1 MNTVTAET
9 SITKAKVNTFKKT
22 ANLND
27 QLGCDL
33 IKGFHLKKTRNES
46 TKKNNKGETV
56 KVNARFVWRYRYTD
70 AGGKRRTVT
79 IGDYDAFPAPKE
91 AAGVANSWKYKEVD
105 PLEEKKKKTAEKQAQ
120 EQEEAKRQYL
130 KLGAYFKQYEKVIPD
145 SPDVLRKIEVE
156 FKHLF
161 DREMDKL
168 TPQDITAWYNKR
180 KGAGCKRS
188 TLVGYF
194 GALKAMLNHAAG
206 KKKGEQND
214 NPILEVNPLRDYS
227 LPKMTKSERQQ
238 ALIEK
243 DEQLAKRDIFSDE
256 IKQKID
262 IGLQKYAEELR
273 EQRRRSRKHGKP
285 HLQDLDKVAYPH
297 WFIPFCAIAR
307 LTGMRPSDIYAL
319 RWSNIHTNDL
329 QRTQTLIFT
338 PKKTQHKSDNPITVK
353 FPIPPML
360 KAVLDN
366 WRNQQGVQDNGLIF
380 KSERTGRELER
391 KAHLK
396 HWEHIK
402 QLGELPN
409 DLQFYSFRHNFISG
423 LVRDGIPLIKI
434 AKLVGHSDTT
444 MIVQNYLRMDEED
457 LLDVTMLASQSWASD
472 KVQTENKE
480 DIA

>member
-1 MNTVTAET
+1 MNTLTAET

-22 ANLND
+22 ASLND

-56 KVNARFVWRYRYTD
+56 KVNPRFVWRYRYTD

-161 DREMDKL
+161 EREMDKL

-214 NPILEVNPLRDYS
+214 NPILEINPLRDYS
-227 LPKMTKSERQQ
+227 LPKLTKSERQQ

-262 IGLQKYAEELR
+262 TGLQRYAEEIR

-285 HLQDLDKVAYPH
+285 HLQDLDQVTYPH
-297 WFIPFCAIAR
+297 WFFPFCTIAR
-307 LTGMRPSDIYAL
+307 LTGMRPSDIYSL

-338 PKKTQHKSDNPITVK
+338 PKKTQHKGENPITVK
-353 FPIPPML
+353 FPVYKEL
-360 KAVLDN
+360 KEVFDK
-366 WRNQQGVQDNGLIF
+366 WREQLGDHTQGLIF
-380 KSERTGRELER
+380 KSERTGKELER

-402 QLGELPN
+402 KLGELPD
-409 DLQFYSFRHNFISG
+409 DLQFYSFRHNYISS
-423 LVRDGIPLIKI
+423 LLRDGANPAYIS
-434 AKLVGHSDTT
+434 KLVGHADTT
-444 MIVQNYLRMDEED
+444 MIFKNYFRADED
-457 LLDVTMLASQSWASD
+457 HLHDIAMLAAQSWGSD
-472 KVQTENKE
+472 NEKDNKE
-480 DIA
+480 ESA